1 MNDPHAEHHGHDH
14 GHDQGHDHGHDHGQ
28 DSDLP
33 EEEKVR
39 RAGHV
44 VLDAVV
50 AADVGGDD
58 PDRAQAAMELVF
70 EHLLEI
76 DAIELLLDEESE
88 ELELDISPLIGGV
101 MLVVRRLVAELAAR
115 DGLDEETVVMSV
127 RAALDAAAG

>member
-14 GHDQGHDHGHDHGQ
+14 DHGH

-76 DAIELLLDEESE
+76 DAIELLLDEETE

-115 DGLDEETVVMSV
+115 DGLDEEAVVMSV

>member
-14 GHDQGHDHGHDHGQ
+14 DHGH

-115 DGLDEETVVMSV
+115 DGVDEETVVMSV
-127 RAALDAAAG
+127 RAALDAVAG

>member
-1 MNDPHAEHHGHDH
+1 MTDPHAEHHDHDHDH
-14 GHDQGHDHGHDHGQ
+14 G
-28 DSDLP
+28 SDLP

-58 PDRAQAAMELVF
+58 PDKAQAAMELVF

-115 DGLDEETVVMSV
+115 DGVDEETIVMSV

>member
-14 GHDQGHDHGHDHGQ
+14 GH

-58 PDRAQAAMELVF
+58 PDKAQAAMELVF

-115 DGLDEETVVMSV
+115 DGVDEETIVMSV

>member
-14 GHDQGHDHGHDHGQ
+14 GHGH

-76 DAIELLLDEESE
+76 DAIELLLDEEAQE
-88 ELELDISPLIGGV
+88 FELDISPLIGGTL
-101 MLVVRRLVAELAAR
+101 LVVRRLVAELAAR
-115 DGLDEETVVMSV
+115 DGVDEEAVVMSV
-127 RAALDAAAG
+127 RAALDAAAAG

>member
-14 GHDQGHDHGHDHGQ
+14 DHGH

-76 DAIELLLDEESE
+76 DAIELLLDEGSE

-115 DGLDEETVVMSV
+115 DGVDEETIVMSV

>member
-14 GHDQGHDHGHDHGQ
+14 GH

-115 DGLDEETVVMSV
+115 DGVDEETVVMSV

>member
-1 MNDPHAEHHGHDH
+1 MTDPHAEH
-14 GHDQGHDHGHDHGQ
+14 HDHGHDHGHG
-28 DSDLP
+28 SDLP

-58 PDRAQAAMELVF
+58 PDKAQAAMELVF

-115 DGLDEETVVMSV
+115 DGVDEEAVVMTV

>member
-1 MNDPHAEHHGHDH
+1 MTDPHAEHH
-14 GHDQGHDHGHDHGQ
+14 DHGHDHDHG
-28 DSDLP
+28 SDLP

-58 PDRAQAAMELVF
+58 PDKAQAAMELVF

>member
-1 MNDPHAEHHGHDH
+1 MTDPHAEHHGHDH
-14 GHDQGHDHGHDHGQ
+14 GH

-115 DGLDEETVVMSV
+115 DGVDEETIVMSV

>member
-1 MNDPHAEHHGHDH
+1 MTDPHAEHH
-14 GHDQGHDHGHDHGQ
+14 DHGHDHDHG
-28 DSDLP
+28 SALP

-58 PDRAQAAMELVF
+58 PDKAQAAMELVF

-115 DGLDEETVVMSV
+115 DGVDEETIVMSV

>member
-14 GHDQGHDHGHDHGQ
+14 DHGH

-50 AADVGGDD
+50 AADVGGDH

-115 DGLDEETVVMSV
+115 DGVDEETIVMSV

>member
-1 MNDPHAEHHGHDH
+1 MTDPHAEHH
-14 GHDQGHDHGHDHGQ
+14 DHGHDHDHDHG
-28 DSDLP
+28 SDLP

-58 PDRAQAAMELVF
+58 PDKAQAAMELVF

-115 DGLDEETVVMSV
+115 DGVDEETIVMSV

>member
-1 MNDPHAEHHGHDH
+1 MTDPHAEHHD
-14 GHDQGHDHGHDHGQ
+14 HDHGHDHGH
-28 DSDLP
+28 DLP

-115 DGLDEETVVMSV
+115 DGVDEETVVMSV

>member
-1 MNDPHAEHHGHDH
+1 MNDPHAEYHDPHGH
-14 GHDQGHDHGHDHGQ
+14 

-76 DAIELLLDEESE
+76 DAIELLLDEGSE

-115 DGLDEETVVMSV
+115 DGVDEETVVMSV
-127 RAALDAAAG
+127 RAALDAVAG

>member
-1 MNDPHAEHHGHDH
+1 MSEMDPHADHHHDEE
-14 GHDQGHDHGHDHGQ
+14 
-28 DSDLP
+28 LP
-33 EEEKVR
+33 DEEKVR

-50 AADVGGDD
+50 AADLGGED
-58 PDRAQAAMELVF
+58 PDAAQAAMELVF

-76 DAIELLLDEESE
+76 DAIELLMDEETE

-115 DGLDEETVVMSV
+115 DGVDEEAVVMTV

>member
-1 MNDPHAEHHGHDH
+1 MTDPHAEHH
-14 GHDQGHDHGHDHGQ
+14 DHGHDHDHG
-28 DSDLP
+28 SDLP

-58 PDRAQAAMELVF
+58 PDKAQAAMELVF

-115 DGLDEETVVMSV
+115 DGVDEETIVMSV

>member
-1 MNDPHAEHHGHDH
+1 MTDPHAEHHGHDH
-14 GHDQGHDHGHDHGQ
+14 DHGH

-115 DGLDEETVVMSV
+115 DGVDEETIVMSV

>member
-14 GHDQGHDHGHDHGQ
+14 DHGH

-76 DAIELLLDEESE
+76 DAIELLLDEETE

-115 DGLDEETVVMSV
+115 DGVDEETIVMSV

>member
-14 GHDQGHDHGHDHGQ
+14 DHGH

-115 DGLDEETVVMSV
+115 DGVDEETIVMSV

>member
-14 GHDQGHDHGHDHGQ
+14 GH

>member
-14 GHDQGHDHGHDHGQ
+14 DHGH

-44 VLDAVV
+44 VL
-50 AADVGGDD
+50 GDD

-115 DGLDEETVVMSV
+115 DGVDEETIVMSV

>member
-14 GHDQGHDHGHDHGQ
+14 DHGH

-58 PDRAQAAMELVF
+58 PDKAQAAMELVF

-115 DGLDEETVVMSV
+115 DGVDEETIVMSV

>member
-1 MNDPHAEHHGHDH
+1 MNDPHAEHHGHD
-14 GHDQGHDHGHDHGQ
+14 HDHGQ

-115 DGLDEETVVMSV
+115 DGVDEETIVMSV